1 METPPAQGS
10 YQTYIV
16 KKGDSIASVALSHG
30 MKKAELSKVNS
41 MYGSPQLLRGQAL
54 LVRAEQAKPPPPP
67 AAAAATAVLSK
78 SGHGEDILSHS
89 GHLLVDFKRE
99 PVRQRK
105 AVHRAA
111 SDTGLLTRMSAAI
124 FSSSSSNSNSA
135 SSSATDS
142 DTGAVPAAVTGVS
155 SLLSRHRSRR
165 TTLPNLDHEA
175 AAAAAQ
181 NSTNASAG
189 AAAARTWRS
198 YFTTPAAAVPEN
210 SSTSTVS
217 ASSSSS
223 NGDTVQARAK
233 SDCTAAVSSAVA
245 EAIASVSTTA
255 TATDTQQEPV
265 IVIARRR
272 SRSDIT
278 SSSTHNS
285 SDLGAQTYA
294 ANSSD
299 SANTSTATAAAAATA
314 ATTANDDAS
323 TANNGEQYWSGAVD
337 VDGICS
343 AMHSDDEADV
353 SADVCSDVTDD
364 EPELP
369 RLVQHYYT
377 TTASGKQQHYTVP
390 LLVNGE
396 SDIVLPQAIAL
407 MEEALPDNRKGY
419 NWVLLFST
427 FNCNQLSSRFSLLV
441 VALQQC
447 ARSVA
452 GAAAF
457 RATPNTLPSALQLAI
472 AHETCIAAV
481 ACVLCDM
488 MSCRHGA
495 NYIQFYERVKAEE
508 PTYIVVETM
517 EGEVL
522 GGFAA
527 SPWHIDKNHTGNNI
541 SYLVQLKQYAVCSV
555 STNICPPISSRMS
568 AAFALVDARSTTAL

>member
-1 METPPAQGS
+1 VYTSSSQYPNCVFCCAAGS

-16 KKGDSIASVALSHG
+16 KKGDKIGSVALSHG

-41 MYGSPQLLRGQAL
+41 IYGSPQLLRGQAL
-54 LVRAEQAKPPPPP
+54 LVRAEPAKPPPPP

-175 AAAAAQ
+175 AAAAAAQ

-210 SSTSTVS
+210 SSTITAS
-217 ASSSSS
+217 ASSSS

-245 EAIASVSTTA
+245 EAIATVSTTA
-255 TATDTQQEPV
+255 TATDTQEEPV

-278 SSSTHNS
+278 SSSTHNN
-285 SDLGAQTYA
+285 SDVSAHTDA

-299 SANTSTATAAAAATA
+299 SANTSTAIAAAAATA
-314 ATTANDDAS
+314 DTTANDDAG
-323 TANNGEQYWSGAVD
+323 TANNGEQYWSSAVD

-353 SADVCSDVTDD
+353 SADVRSDVIHD

-369 RLVQHYYT
+369 TLVQHYYT

-427 FNCNQLSSRFSLLV
+427 F
-441 VALQQC
+441 
-447 ARSVA
+447 
-452 GAAAF
+452 
-457 RATPNTLPSALQLAI
+457 
-472 AHETCIAAV
+472 
-481 ACVLCDM
+481 
-488 MSCRHGA
+488 
-495 NYIQFYERVKAEE
+495 K
-508 PTYIVVETM
+508 
-517 EGEVL
+517 
-522 GGFAA
+522 
-527 SPWHIDKNHTGNNI
+527 
-541 SYLVQLKQYAVCSV
+541 
-555 STNICPPISSRMS
+555 
-568 AAFALVDARSTTAL
+568 

>member
-1 METPPAQGS
+1 
-10 YQTYIV
+10 
-16 KKGDSIASVALSHG
+16 

-41 MYGSPQLLRGQAL
+41 IYGSPQLLRGQAL
-54 LVRAEQAKPPPPP
+54 LVRAEPAKPPPPP

-165 TTLPNLDHEA
+165 TTLPNLDREAA

-181 NSTNASAG
+181 NSINASAG

-255 TATDTQQEPV
+255 TATDTQQAPV

-278 SSSTHNS
+278 SSSTHSS
-285 SDLGAQTYA
+285 SDVIAHTDA

-314 ATTANDDAS
+314 DTIANDDAT
-323 TANNGEQYWSGAVD
+323 TANNGEQHWSSAVD

-353 SADVCSDVTDD
+353 SADVCSDVIDD

-369 RLVQHYYT
+369 TLVQHYYT
-377 TTASGKQQHYTVP
+377 TTASGKQQHHTVP

-427 FNCNQLSSRFSLLV
+427 FNRFSYLV
-441 VALQQC
+441 VALRQC
-447 ARSVA
+447 VRSVTEDP
-452 GAAAF
+452 AF
-457 RATPNTLPSALQLAI
+457 RATLYTLLSALQLAI
-472 AHETCIAAV
+472 AHESCIAAV

-488 MSCRHGA
+488 MSRRHGA
-495 NYIQFYERVKAEE
+495 NYIQFYERVKAED